1 MDNHKKNPYRYLPHI
16 LFLFLEL
23 ATIGT
28 YIIAFLITYLTFEEP
43 EFAARLMIYQKTV
56 TWIVLSGGGVTLVFS
71 IILAVQTSRTSE
83 KIFDFKLWQKQ
94 IVRYSLFVFLL
105 LLIILFFYLNLSFRA
120 LDFFSFLYSFY
131 LLLFISKEYSIRFNR
146 PAWHH
151 PTTSGLIIEGSFLL
165 GLAVSL
171 RLFRENDSVRTL
183 GWFILVILIFEVLT
197 TWGRFQFLNRASPV
211 TKRAVRMMLG
221 SYLALFG
228 IRFIFGIIMP
238 VVYLLWALLI
248 STKVPLEPVVLMVI
262 VGEMSERIL
271 FFVGS
276 TEQNEDLTVG

>member
-28 YIIAFLITYLTFEEP
+28 YIVTFLITFLTFEEP
-43 EFAARLMIYQKTV
+43 EFAGRLLIYQKTV
-56 TWIVLSGGGVTLVFS
+56 TGIVLSGGGAALVFS
-71 IILAVQTSRTSE
+71 IILAVQTSPVLE

-94 IVRYSLFVFLL
+94 MIRYSLFVFLL
-105 LLIILFFYLNLSFRA
+105 LLIILFFYLNLSFRT

-131 LLLFISKEYSIRFNR
+131 LLFSISKEYSTRFNR

-151 PTTSGLIIEGSFLL
+151 PTTAGIFIEGSFLL
-165 GLAVSL
+165 GLAISL
-171 RLFRENDSVRTL
+171 RLFKENVSGQTL
-183 GWFILVILIFEVLT
+183 GWSMLIVLLFEVLT
-197 TWGRFQFLNRASPV
+197 TWGRFHFLNRTNPV
-211 TKRAVRMMLG
+211 TKRAVQMMLG
-221 SYLALFG
+221 SHLALFG

-238 VVYLLWALLI
+238 LVYLLWALLI
-248 STKVPLEPVVLMVI
+248 SSKVPLEPVILMII

-271 FFVGS
+271 FFVS
-276 TEQNEDLTVG
+276 SAEQSEELVKG